1 MRWSKRD
8 GAGER
13 QPGAWLFSILFLV
26 SALLL
31 TGASPEKQISIYSK
45 AANYSLPVIEH
56 GQDYVGLFEIL
67 EPLGTVRIKSEG
79 SKWKL
84 RYNDV
89 DSEFTNGKKRAKVK
103 GREIDLPANF
113 VLEEGRGLVPLAS
126 LSTLLPQFLGG
137 PVTFHE
143 NSRRLFVG
151 DVAVH
156 FTAQINN
163 DAAGSGLVMNFTAPV
178 NPSISTEPGKL
189 RMLFNHEA
197 LVAPGSQTL
206 TFDSST
212 IPSAGYTED
221 NGAAEIEVTGTVPL
235 FASFSNDGKT
245 ITISAPSPAT
255 AQAPAVQAAA
265 APSLAVT
272 PAETT
277 PPAAAGARRYFAVL
291 DASHGGQERG
301 AALSDQLS
309 EKDVTLALARRLRRE
324 LGVRG
329 LTTLLIRDGDFT
341 LTPDQ
346 RANLAN
352 SAHPAIYV
360 CLHAT
365 SQGSGIRLYTAMVP
379 AVAQGRGPFLDWD
392 TAQSPFLSL
401 SQVAAT
407 NVSAEFGRR
416 QLPVRVLIASLR
428 PLNNIIAPAVGVE
441 VAPSAEGVSSLT
453 LPAYQDLVAVSIAS
467 GIVDVRDKLEAG
479 R

>member
-13 QPGAWLFSILFLV
+13 RLGGWLLSILFLA
-26 SALLL
+26 SAFLV
-31 TGASPEKQISIYSK
+31 TGAPPEKQISVYSK
-45 AANYSLPVIEH
+45 AANYSQPVIEH

-126 LSTLLPQFLGG
+126 LSTLLPRFLGG

-156 FTAQINN
+156 FTAQISN
-163 DAAGSGLVMNFTAPV
+163 DAAGSGLVMNFTVPV

-189 RMLFNHEA
+189 RMVFNHEA

-206 TFDSST
+206 TFDSAT

-221 NGAAEIEVTGTVPL
+221 NGAAKIEVTGTVPL

-255 AQAPAVQAAA
+255 GQAPA
-265 APSLAVT
+265 APTLPAT

-309 EKDVTLALARRLRRE
+309 EKDVTLALARRLRQE
-324 LGVRG
+324 LGGRG

-392 TAQSPFLSL
+392 TAQSPFLNL

-441 VAPSAEGVSSLT
+441 VAPS
-453 LPAYQDLVAVSIAS
+453 
-467 GIVDVRDKLEAG
+467 
-479 R
+479 

>member
-1 MRWSKRD
+1 MRWSKRN

-13 QPGAWLFSILFLV
+13 RLGGWLLSILFLA
-26 SALLL
+26 SAFLV
-31 TGASPEKQISIYSK
+31 TGAPPEKQISIYSK

-89 DSEFTNGKKRAKVK
+89 DSEFTKGKKQAKVK

-156 FTAQINN
+156 FTAQISK

-189 RMLFNHEA
+189 RMVFHHEA

-206 TFDSST
+206 TFDSGT

-235 FASFSNDGKT
+235 FASFSNDGRT
-245 ITISAPSPAT
+245 ITISAPSPAA
-255 AQAPAVQAAA
+255 AQAPAVQAPA

-272 PAETT
+272 PAETA

-392 TAQSPFLSL
+392 TAQSPFLNL

-441 VAPSAEGVSSLT
+441 VAPSGEGVSSLT